1 MLFTTS
7 TFWVFFLVVFLALTV
22 NSRLIKSV
30 KLQNVIALFSSYY
43 FYASWDWRF
52 LSLIILST
60 LIDYIAAIKIEHA
73 KNQTQ
78 RRAFLW
84 ISIFSNLAILGLFKY
99 FNFFSAELLSLLGH
113 FGVTPTWTT
122 LNIILPVGISFYTFQ
137 TITYTMDVYWKR
149 MNSDRDFIKY
159 AAYVAF
165 FPQLVAGP
173 IERARNLLPQF
184 STIRVTSWS
193 RAYQGINLIVFGL
206 FLKVVV
212 ADNLSPIV
220 DEIFADPS
228 SYSGFI
234 LLLGA
239 IYFGAQIYCDF
250 CGYSTIAIGVATV
263 LGFDLMTNFRT
274 PYFSTSIK
282 DFWRRW
288 HISLSTFFRD
298 YVFIPLGGSKG
309 PETKTA
315 QNLMITFLVSGL
327 WHGASWTFVAWGGI
341 HGVLLLFERYLG
353 PHLQSIPIL
362 KTKPIAWLYTLAAVT
377 VCWIVFRSSDISSAV
392 QIMQKIVWEFDMPNL
407 GQSVGII
414 YTYGIGIIF
423 VLLMLFS
430 DLLWKHDVRLEGGLA
445 LRSLPVNLA
454 QMIESMIF
462 AVMVTLVVSFSYFNG
477 AGNAFI
483 YFQF

>member
-7 TFWVFFLVVFLALTV
+7 AFWVFFVVVFLALTA
-22 NSRLIKSV
+22 NCRLIKSV
-30 KLQNVIALFSSYY
+30 KLQNVIVLLASYY

-60 LIDYIAAIKIEHA
+60 LVDYTAALKIEQA
-73 KNQTQ
+73 TNQT
-78 RRAFLW
+78 RRKTFLW
-84 ISIFSNLAILGLFKY
+84 ISIASNLGILGVFKY

-137 TITYTMDVYWKR
+137 TITYTADVYWKR
-149 MNSDRDFIKY
+149 MNSDRDLIKY

-184 STIRVTSWS
+184 STLRTTSWS
-193 RAYQGINLIVFGL
+193 RVYQGVNLIVFGL

-212 ADNLSPIV
+212 ADNLAPIV
-220 DEIFADPS
+220 DEVFAEPS
-228 SYSGFI
+228 SYSGFV
-234 LLLGA
+234 LALGA
-239 IYFGAQIYCDF
+239 IYFGTQIYCDF

-274 PYFSTSIK
+274 PYFATSIQE
-282 DFWRRW
+282 FWRRW

-298 YVFIPLGGSKG
+298 YVYIPLGGSRG
-309 PETKTA
+309 PGLKTA
-315 QNLMITFLVSGL
+315 QNLMITFVVSGL
-327 WHGASWTFVAWGGI
+327 WHGANWTFIVWGGI
-341 HGVLLLFERYLG
+341 HGVLLVLERYLA
-353 PHLQSIPIL
+353 PVLQVVPIL
-362 KTKPIAWLYTLAAVT
+362 KIKLLARLYTLCAVA
-377 VCWIVFRSSDISSAV
+377 VCWIVFRSTDLSSAV
-392 QIMQKIVWEFDMPNL
+392 QTIQKIIWEFDIPSL

-414 YTYGIGIIF
+414 YTYGIGVLF
-423 VLLMLFS
+423 VLLMLIS
-430 DLLWKHDVRLEGGLA
+430 DLLWRNDVRLEGGLA
-445 LRSLPVNLA
+445 LRALPANLA
-454 QMIESMIF
+454 QLAESLIF
-462 AVMVTLVVSFSYFNG
+462 AVMITLVICFSYFNG
-477 AGNAFI
+477 TDNAFI